1 MEAKAV
7 DRGHL
12 CFLRLNAREPF
23 REQDERILMV
33 GIHVLH
39 DVALVLDQWIG
50 LCLGVIWG
58 RHPSHHSEAAHVIN
72 VQYIHS
78 VKEEIVKIDP
88 VLAVWVTRQ
97 IEGTCGCQIRLGYS
111 DDVPYQRD
119 SGRTER
125 FAAGVGLCHKKTGTW
140 GRLQILRVHGHCA
153 DQEKRTALTVPR
165 MA

>member
-97 IEGTCGCQIRLGYS
+97 IDRTGGPLIWLRYS
-111 DDVPYQRD
+111 ADTPDQRG
-119 SGRTER
+119 SGRSER
-125 FAAGVGLCHKKTGTW
+125 ITAGLGLCHKQAGTRV
-140 GRLQILRVHGHCA
+140 RL
-153 DQEKRTALTVPR
+153 
-165 MA
+165 